1 VNFDLPGPAGRLEA
15 ILDGPAEAAFAA
27 LVCHPHPALG
37 GTMHTHGAYR
47 LAKGAVARGGVAL
60 RFNFRGVG
68 RSAGAYDAGR
78 GEAEDARAAL
88 AWLARERPGLPLF
101 SCGFSFGAWM
111 AALAG
116 GEDAAVRGLLLAGV
130 ALRAAGLE
138 DFRESG
144 RLRAIEKPLAVVQ
157 AEHDQFGTP
166 AEIEDALRGSRGP
179 RRVGVLGGA
188 THLCVEDLQGLQRE
202 AEVAFG
208 WLLGEAPEG
217 ERGAA

>member
-15 ILDGPAEAAFAA
+15 MLDGPADPAFAA

-47 LAKGAVARGGVAL
+47 LAKAVVASGGAAL

-68 RSAGAYDAGR
+68 RSAGVYDAGR
-78 GEAEDARAAL
+78 GEADDARAAL
-88 AWLARERPGLPLF
+88 AWLARERPGRPLL

-111 AALAG
+111 AVLAG
-116 GEDAAVRGLLLAGV
+116 GTDPGVAGLLLAGV

-144 RLRAIEKPLAVVQ
+144 RLRAVEKPVAIVQ

-166 AEIEDALRGSRGP
+166 AELEEALRGSLGP
-179 RRVGVLGGA
+179 CRLAVLRGA
-188 THLCVEDLQGLQRE
+188 THLCVEDLPGLQRE
-202 AEVAFG
+202 AETALDWLRGETPG
-208 WLLGEAPEG
+208 WAIP
-217 ERGAA
+217 